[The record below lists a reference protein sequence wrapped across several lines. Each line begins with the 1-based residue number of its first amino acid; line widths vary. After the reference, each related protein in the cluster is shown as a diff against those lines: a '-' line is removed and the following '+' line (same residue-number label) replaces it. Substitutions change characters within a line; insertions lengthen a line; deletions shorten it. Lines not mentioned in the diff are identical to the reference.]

1 MQDAP
6 CQDSRVY
13 SISWTI
19 NQERNDRV
27 SFVGCGIV
35 GQSSHHPCKF
45 TIFHSKSFFKKS
57 KLDIY
62 KCPFLDFLKYFWE
75 FDVL

>member
-1 MQDAP
+1 MEESANGDEKEPKAENVQDAP

-27 SFVGCGIV
+27 SFV
-35 GQSSHHPCKF
+35 
-45 TIFHSKSFFKKS
+45 
-57 KLDIY
+57 
-62 KCPFLDFLKYFWE
+62 
-75 FDVL
+75 

>member
-1 MQDAP
+1 MEESANGDEKAPKAENVQDAP

-27 SFVGCGIV
+27 SFVGCGVV
-35 GQSSHHPCKF
+35 GQSSHRV
-45 TIFHSKSFFKKS
+45 
-57 KLDIY
+57 LQIY
-62 KCPFLDFLKYFWE
+62 DFSLQILFQE
-75 FDVL
+75 IEIGHL

>member
-1 MQDAP
+1 MQIDIF
-6 CQDSRVY
+6 CGV
-13 SISWTI
+13 
-19 NQERNDRV
+19 
-27 SFVGCGIV
+27 VGCGLWVV
-35 GQSSHHPCKF
+35 GCGLWGCGLWAPHCKF